1 MPITQDYLDPKEAAD
16 YLRSSTST
24 LAKLRHRGKGPA
36 YTHIGT
42 AIRYR
47 RRDLDTWMAS
57 QLVRFDF
64 ESTAAA

>member
-24 LAKLRHRGKGPA
+24 LAKLRHRRRGPA
-36 YTHIGT
+36 YIHIGT